1 MRRSRGFLDRTAG
14 LMVVLGVAGL
24 VVGAGVAPFV
34 WGAVGGPGG
43 SVAVVEMHGTITS
56 ETAKAAVDDLRE
68 ARQNES
74 IRAVVLDIDSPGG
87 SAAASE
93 QLYLAVKRTGQE
105 LPVVAAVTGMAASG
119 GYYMAAP
126 ADRIYVTP
134 ASAVGSV
141 GVRGVVPPEGV
152 PPGEIVTGPDK
163 GTTATTAE
171 VRRRVESL
179 RQAFV
184 GSVLAERNESLELTA
199 EELSY
204 AKVYSGAQ
212 GVELGLAD
220 SVGGLDTAIA
230 DAADAADLGSY
241 EVVRME
247 TPRPSAL
254 PGLGLRSNDTDPGR
268 SAEATFDYR
277 GVDTVQY
284 LMLHGRLDTDRS
296 TATREVTID
305 GTR

>member
-1 MRRSRGFLDRTAG
+1 MRRSRGFLDRRAG
-14 LMVVLGVAGL
+14 LVVVLGVAGL

-34 WGAVGGPGG
+34 WGAVSGPAG
-43 SVAVVEMHGTITS
+43 SVAVVEMHGTITT

-74 IRAVVLDIDSPGG
+74 IQAVVLDIDSPGG

-105 LPVVAAVTGMAASG
+105 MPVVAAVTGMAASG

-126 ADRIYVTP
+126 ADHIYVTP

-163 GTTATTAE
+163 STTATTAE

-179 RQAFV
+179 RRAFV
-184 GSVLAERNESLELTA
+184 GSVLAERNESLELAA

-230 DAADAADLGSY
+230 DAADAAGLEGYD
-241 EVVRME
+241 VVRME
-247 TPRPSAL
+247 SPQPSAL
-254 PGLGLRSNDTDPGR
+254 SGLGLSDDADRGR
-268 SAEATFDYR
+268 SAEETFDYR

-284 LMLHGRLDTDRS
+284 LMLYGQLDTERS
-296 TATREVTID
+296 VSPREVTVN

>member
-1 MRRSRGFLDRTAG
+1 
-14 LMVVLGVAGL
+14 
-24 VVGAGVAPFV
+24 
-34 WGAVGGPGG
+34 
-43 SVAVVEMHGTITS
+43 
-56 ETAKAAVDDLRE
+56 
-68 ARQNES
+68 
-74 IRAVVLDIDSPGG
+74 
-87 SAAASE
+87 
-93 QLYLAVKRTGQE
+93 
-105 LPVVAAVTGMAASG
+105 
-119 GYYMAAP
+119 MAAP
-126 ADRIYVTP
+126 ADHIYVTP

-184 GSVLAERNESLELTA
+184 GSVLAERNESIELAA

-230 DAADAADLGSY
+230 DAADAAGLEGYD
-241 EVVRME
+241 VVRME
-247 TPRPSAL
+247 SPQPSAL
-254 PGLGLRSNDTDPGR
+254 SGLGLSDDADRGR

-284 LMLHGRLDTDRS
+284 LMLYGQLDTDRS
-296 TATREVTID
+296 VSPGEVTVN

>member
-1 MRRSRGFLDRTAG
+1 
-14 LMVVLGVAGL
+14 VAG
-24 VVGAGVAPFV
+24 PQ
-34 WGAVGGPGG
+34 G
-43 SVAVVEMHGTITS
+43 SVAVIEMHGTITTS
-56 ETAKAAVDDLRE
+56 TATAAVDDLRE
-68 ARQNES
+68 ARQNDS

-93 QLYLAVKRTGQE
+93 QLYLAVKRTQQE

-141 GVRGVVPPEGV
+141 GVRGILPPEGV
-152 PPGEIVTGPDK
+152 PSGEIVTGPDK
-163 GTTATTAE
+163 GTTATTGE

-179 RQAFV
+179 RRAFV
-184 GSVLAERNESLELTA
+184 GAVLAERNESLELSA
-199 EELSY
+199 EELSF
-204 AKVYSGAQ
+204 AKVYSGSR

-220 SVGGLDTAIA
+220 DVGGLDTAIA
-230 DAADAADLGSY
+230 DAADAAGLDSY

-247 TPRPSAL
+247 TPQQSLVA
-254 PGLGLRSNDTDPGR
+254 GLGLDSAPEDRPR
-268 SAEATFDYR
+268 SAESTFDYR

-284 LMLHGRLDTDRS
+284 LMLHGRLEAPPADAPR
-296 TATREVTID
+296 AGGPREVTTNA
-305 GTR
+305 TR